1 MSDTLNPAATATTSP
16 TRTAVTT
23 RDVLRAARPRGKY
36 ATGGLL
42 AAIGSALSTVALMAC
57 SAYLITRA
65 SEMPPIMYL
74 NMAIVGVRA
83 FALGR
88 AFFRYLDRLFSH
100 EAAFRQLE
108 TVRVGLLE
116 RLLPIAPAGL
126 ARSRRGSLLSTLVS
140 DVDEMQNLGLR
151 VIQPLLT
158 ALGVSIVAVV
168 GVAFLS
174 PGAALGLALAL
185 ILTFALSA
193 WAISVVAAR
202 AERSLAPQRAT
213 LLDALV
219 DYLGALD
226 VLVAYGAEP
235 AARARV
241 DAADRALTNSLVK
254 RASGTGIAAAAIALF
269 TGVAIAIAMISAIP
283 VLQEGGLS
291 GPGLA
296 VLALVPLAVFEVVA
310 NVPLALG
317 AWRQVRSSAERIANA
332 TDAERVADVP
342 AEVGLTELVPVADAD
357 LLTLSNVAIRH
368 PGATEPALRID
379 ALSIGA
385 GESLLIEGPSGA
397 GKTTLAHA
405 LVRFID
411 YSGSIRLQ
419 GVELSDLHPDTVRN
433 EIGLCEQVPYLFD
446 EDIRQNLL
454 FAHDTA
460 TDRDLEVIL
469 DQVGLGD
476 WMRERGGLSARV
488 GERGALVSGGQA
500 QRLALARALLHE
512 FPVIVLDEPTASVEG
527 DLATALIADLVNAAR
542 AHGRTVILISH
553 ADVAGDLFDRRL
565 RIEAGA
571 LVSAR

>member
-1 MSDTLNPAATATTSP
+1 MSATVTP
-16 TRTAVTT
+16 TPSVVTT
-23 RDVLRAARPRGKY
+23 RDVLKAARPRGKY

-42 AAIGSALSTVALMAC
+42 SAIGSALATVALMAC

-65 SEMPPIMYL
+65 AEMPPIMYL
-74 NMAIVGVRA
+74 NLAIVGVRA
-83 FALGR
+83 FALAR

-158 ALGVSIVAVV
+158 ALGVSIIAVV
-168 GVAFLS
+168 GVALLS
-174 PGAALGLALAL
+174 PGAALGLAVAL

-202 AERSLAPQRAT
+202 AERSLAPQRAN
-213 LLDALV
+213 LLDSLV

-241 DAADRALTNSLVK
+241 DAADKALTTSLVK
-254 RASGTGIAAAAIALF
+254 RASGTGIAAAALALF

-283 VLQEGGLS
+283 VLHEGGLS

-317 AWRQVRSSAERIANA
+317 AWRQVRSSAERIAGA
-332 TDAERVADVP
+332 TDAERAADVP
-342 AEVGLTELVPVADAD
+342 AEVGATELVPVAGAD
-357 LLTLSNVAIRH
+357 LLSFSNVAIRH
-368 PGATEPALRID
+368 PGAPEPALRID
-379 ALSIGA
+379 SLNIVA

-411 YSGSIRLQ
+411 YTGSIRLQ
-419 GVELSDLHPDTVRN
+419 GTELSALHPDTVRT

-454 FAHDTA
+454 FAHETA
-460 TDRDLEVIL
+460 TDEDLELIL

-476 WMRERGGLSARV
+476 WVRERGGLSARV

-527 DLATALIADLVNAAR
+527 DLATALIADLVGVAR

-553 ADVAGDLFDRRL
+553 ADVAGDLFDRHL
-565 RIEAGA
+565 RIEAGT
-571 LVSAR
+571 LVSAS

>member
-1 MSDTLNPAATATTSP
+1 MSATVTPAPSV
-16 TRTAVTT
+16 VTT
-23 RDVLRAARPRGKY
+23 RDVLKAARPRGKY

-42 AAIGSALSTVALMAC
+42 SAIGSALATVALMAC

-65 SEMPPIMYL
+65 AEMPPIMYL
-74 NMAIVGVRA
+74 NLAIVGVRA
-83 FALGR
+83 FALAR

-158 ALGVSIVAVV
+158 ALGVSIIAVV
-168 GVAFLS
+168 GVALLS
-174 PGAALGLALAL
+174 PGAALGLAVAL

-202 AERSLAPQRAT
+202 AERSLAPQRAN
-213 LLDALV
+213 LLDSLV

-241 DAADRALTNSLVK
+241 DAADKALTTSLVK
-254 RASGTGIAAAAIALF
+254 RASGTGIAAAALALF

-283 VLQEGGLS
+283 VLHEGGLS

-317 AWRQVRSSAERIANA
+317 AWRQVRSSAERIAGA
-332 TDAERVADVP
+332 TDAERASDVP
-342 AEVGLTELVPVADAD
+342 AEVGATELVPVPGAD
-357 LLTLSNVAIRH
+357 LLAFSNVAIRH
-368 PGATEPALRID
+368 PGASEPALRID
-379 ALSIGA
+379 SLNIVA

-411 YSGSIRLQ
+411 YTGSIRLQ
-419 GVELSDLHPDTVRN
+419 GTELSSLHPDTVRT

-454 FAHDTA
+454 FAHETA
-460 TDRDLEVIL
+460 TDEDLELIL

-476 WMRERGGLSARV
+476 WVRERGGLSARV

-527 DLATALIADLVNAAR
+527 DLATALIADLVGVAR

-553 ADVAGDLFDRRL
+553 ADVAGDLFDRHL
-565 RIEAGA
+565 RIEAGT
-571 LVSAR
+571 LVTAG

>member
-1 MSDTLNPAATATTSP
+1 MSATVTPAPSV
-16 TRTAVTT
+16 VTT
-23 RDVLRAARPRGKY
+23 RDVLKAARPRGKY

-42 AAIGSALSTVALMAC
+42 SAIGSALATVALMAC

-65 SEMPPIMYL
+65 AEMPPIMYL
-74 NMAIVGVRA
+74 NLAIVGVRA
-83 FALGR
+83 FALAR

-158 ALGVSIVAVV
+158 ALGVSIIAVV
-168 GVAFLS
+168 GVALLS
-174 PGAALGLALAL
+174 PGAALGLAVAL

-202 AERSLAPQRAT
+202 AERSLAPQRAN
-213 LLDALV
+213 LLDSLV

-241 DAADRALTNSLVK
+241 DAADKALTTSLVK
-254 RASGTGIAAAAIALF
+254 RASGTGIAAAALALF

-283 VLQEGGLS
+283 VLHEGGLS

-317 AWRQVRSSAERIANA
+317 AWRQVRSSAERIAGA
-332 TDAERVADVP
+332 TDAERAADVP
-342 AEVGLTELVPVADAD
+342 AEVGATELVPVAGAD
-357 LLTLSNVAIRH
+357 LLSFSNVAIRH
-368 PGATEPALRID
+368 PGAPEPALRID
-379 ALSIGA
+379 SLNIVA

-411 YSGSIRLQ
+411 YTGSIRLQ
-419 GVELSDLHPDTVRN
+419 GTELSALHPDTVRT

-454 FAHDTA
+454 FAHETA
-460 TDRDLEVIL
+460 TDEDLELIL

-476 WMRERGGLSARV
+476 WVRERGGLSARV

-527 DLATALIADLVNAAR
+527 DLATALIADLVGVAR

-553 ADVAGDLFDRRL
+553 ADVAGDLFDRHL
-565 RIEAGA
+565 RIEAGT
-571 LVSAR
+571 LVSAS

>member
-1 MSDTLNPAATATTSP
+1 MSATVTP
-16 TRTAVTT
+16 TPSVVNT

-42 AAIGSALSTVALMAC
+42 SAIGSALATVALMAC

-65 SEMPPIMYL
+65 AEMPPIMYL
-74 NMAIVGVRA
+74 NLAIVGVRA
-83 FALGR
+83 FALAR

-158 ALGVSIVAVV
+158 ALGVSIIAVV
-168 GVAFLS
+168 GVALLS

-202 AERSLAPQRAT
+202 AERSLAPQRAN
-213 LLDALV
+213 LLDSLV

-241 DAADRALTNSLVK
+241 DAADKALTTSLVK
-254 RASGTGIAAAAIALF
+254 RASGTGIAAAALALF

-283 VLQEGGLS
+283 VLHEGGLS

-317 AWRQVRSSAERIANA
+317 AWRQVRSSAERIAGA
-332 TDAERVADVP
+332 TDAERASDVP
-342 AEVGLTELVPVADAD
+342 AEVGATELVPVPGAD
-357 LLTLSNVAIRH
+357 LLSFSNVAIRH
-368 PGATEPALRID
+368 PGAPEPALRID
-379 ALSIGA
+379 SLNIVA

-411 YSGSIRLQ
+411 YTGSIRLQ
-419 GVELSDLHPDTVRN
+419 GTELSSLHPDTVRT
-433 EIGLCEQVPYLFD
+433 EIGLCEQAPYLFD

-460 TDRDLEVIL
+460 TDAELESLL

-476 WMRERGGLSARV
+476 WVRERGGLSARV

-527 DLATALIADLVNAAR
+527 DLATALIADLVGVAR

-553 ADVAGDLFDRRL
+553 ADVAGDLFDRHL
-565 RIEAGA
+565 RIEAGT
-571 LVSAR
+571 LVSAS

>member
-1 MSDTLNPAATATTSP
+1 MSATVTPAPSV
-16 TRTAVTT
+16 VTT
-23 RDVLRAARPRGKY
+23 RDVLKAARPRGKY

-42 AAIGSALSTVALMAC
+42 SAIGSALATVALMAC

-65 SEMPPIMYL
+65 AEMPPIMYL
-74 NMAIVGVRA
+74 NLAIVGVRA
-83 FALGR
+83 FALAR

-158 ALGVSIVAVV
+158 ALGVSIIAVV
-168 GVAFLS
+168 GVALLS

-202 AERSLAPQRAT
+202 AERSLAPQRAN
-213 LLDALV
+213 LLDSLV

-241 DAADRALTNSLVK
+241 DAADKALTTSLVK
-254 RASGTGIAAAAIALF
+254 RASGTGIAAAALALF

-283 VLQEGGLS
+283 VLHEGGLS

-317 AWRQVRSSAERIANA
+317 AWRQVRSSAERIAGA
-332 TDAERVADVP
+332 TDAERASDVP
-342 AEVGLTELVPVADAD
+342 AEVGATELVPVPGAD
-357 LLTLSNVAIRH
+357 LLAFSNVAIRH
-368 PGATEPALRID
+368 PGAPEPALRID
-379 ALSIGA
+379 SLNIVA

-411 YSGSIRLQ
+411 YTGSIRLQ
-419 GVELSDLHPDTVRN
+419 GTELSSLHPDTVRT

-454 FAHDTA
+454 FAHETA
-460 TDRDLEVIL
+460 TDEDLELIL

-476 WMRERGGLSARV
+476 WVRERGGLSARV

-527 DLATALIADLVNAAR
+527 DLATALIADLVGVAR

-553 ADVAGDLFDRRL
+553 ADVAGDLFDRHL
-565 RIEAGA
+565 RIEAGT
-571 LVSAR
+571 LVSAG

>member
-1 MSDTLNPAATATTSP
+1 MSATVTPAPSV
-16 TRTAVTT
+16 VTT
-23 RDVLRAARPRGKY
+23 RDVLKAARPRGKY

-42 AAIGSALSTVALMAC
+42 SAIGSALATVALMAC

-65 SEMPPIMYL
+65 AEMPPIMYL
-74 NMAIVGVRA
+74 NLAIVGVRA
-83 FALGR
+83 FALAR

-108 TVRVGLLE
+108 TVRLGLLE

-158 ALGVSIVAVV
+158 ALGVSIIAVV
-168 GVAFLS
+168 GVALLS

-202 AERSLAPQRAT
+202 AERSLAPQRAN
-213 LLDALV
+213 LLDSLV

-241 DAADRALTNSLVK
+241 DAADKALTTSLVK
-254 RASGTGIAAAAIALF
+254 RASGTGIAAAALALF

-283 VLQEGGLS
+283 VLHEGGLS

-317 AWRQVRSSAERIANA
+317 AWRQVRSSAERIAGA
-332 TDAERVADVP
+332 TDAERASDVP
-342 AEVGLTELVPVADAD
+342 AEVGATELVPVAGAD
-357 LLTLSNVAIRH
+357 LLAFSNVAIRH
-368 PGATEPALRID
+368 PGAPEPALRID
-379 ALSIGA
+379 SLNIVA

-411 YSGSIRLQ
+411 YTGSIRLQ
-419 GVELSDLHPDTVRN
+419 GTELSSLHPDTVRT

-454 FAHDTA
+454 FAHETA
-460 TDRDLEVIL
+460 TDEDLELIL

-476 WMRERGGLSARV
+476 WVRERGGLSARV

-527 DLATALIADLVNAAR
+527 DLATALIADLVGVAR

-553 ADVAGDLFDRRL
+553 ADVAGDLFDRHL
-565 RIEAGA
+565 RIEAGT
-571 LVSAR
+571 LVSAG